1 MEISLLQAFALGLLA
16 FIAGLD
22 MFNGLTHMHRPVVL
36 GPLVGLILGDLH
48 TGILTGGTLELVWMG
63 LAPLA
68 GAQPPNV
75 IIGTIVGTTFA
86 ITTGVKPDVA
96 VGVAVPFA
104 VAVQMGITF
113 LFSVMSGVMS
123 RCDRMAANADTR
135 GIERVNYLALLAL
148 GVFYFLCA
156 FLPIYF
162 GAEHAKTAIDVLP
175 ERLID
180 GLANRLNPRRLRP
193 RKRNLK
199 MASNHT
205 TLPGVSESEETLLTG
220 VNENVYEDQSIG
232 AELTK
237 KDINRVAWRS
247 MLLQAS
253 FNYERMQASG
263 WLYGLLPALKK
274 IHTNKRDLARA
285 MKGHMGFFN
294 THPFLVTFVI
304 GIILAME
311 RSKQDVNS
319 IQSTKIAVGAPL
331 GGIGDAMFW
340 LTLLPICG
348 GIGASLAL
356 QGSILGAVVF
366 IVLFNVVHL
375 GLRFGL
381 AHYAYRMGVAAIPLI
396 KANTKKVGHAASIV
410 GMTVIG
416 ALVATYVR
424 LNTTLEIKAGDAVVK
439 LQTDVID
446 KLMPAFLPLVY
457 TLIMFW
463 LVRRGWSPLR
473 LIGITVVLGVVG
485 KFCHFL

>member
-1 MEISLLQAFALGLLA
+1 MESNPQAL
-16 FIAGLD
+16 
-22 MFNGLTHMHRPVVL
+22 
-36 GPLVGLILGDLH
+36 
-48 TGILTGGTLELVWMG
+48 
-63 LAPLA
+63 
-68 GAQPPNV
+68 PNV
-75 IIGTIVGTTFA
+75 
-86 ITTGVKPDVA
+86 
-96 VGVAVPFA
+96 
-104 VAVQMGITF
+104 
-113 LFSVMSGVMS
+113 
-123 RCDRMAANADTR
+123 
-135 GIERVNYLALLAL
+135 
-148 GVFYFLCA
+148 
-156 FLPIYF
+156 
-162 GAEHAKTAIDVLP
+162 
-175 ERLID
+175 
-180 GLANRLNPRRLRP
+180 
-193 RKRNLK
+193 
-199 MASNHT
+199 
-205 TLPGVSESEETLLTG
+205 SENEQTLLTG
-220 VNENVYEDQSIG
+220 VNENIYEDQNIG
-232 AELTK
+232 ADLTR

-356 QGSILGAVVF
+356 QGSIMGAIFFFVVF
-366 IVLFNVVHL
+366 NIVHF

-381 AHYAYRMGVAAIPLI
+381 AHYSYRMGVAAIPVI

-416 ALVATYVR
+416 ALVATYIR
-424 LNTTLEIKAGDAVVK
+424 FNTTLEITAGDAVVK
-439 LQTDVID
+439 VQADVID
-446 KLMPAFLPLVY
+446 KLMPAFFPLVY
-457 TLIMFW
+457 TLLMYY
-463 LVRRGWSPLR
+463 LVKKGWSPLR
-473 LIGITVVLGVVG
+473 LILLTVTLGIVG
-485 KFCHFL
+485 RFAGFL

>member
-1 MEISLLQAFALGLLA
+1 M
-16 FIAGLD
+16 
-22 MFNGLTHMHRPVVL
+22 
-36 GPLVGLILGDLH
+36 
-48 TGILTGGTLELVWMG
+48 
-63 LAPLA
+63 
-68 GAQPPNV
+68 
-75 IIGTIVGTTFA
+75 
-86 ITTGVKPDVA
+86 
-96 VGVAVPFA
+96 
-104 VAVQMGITF
+104 
-113 LFSVMSGVMS
+113 
-123 RCDRMAANADTR
+123 
-135 GIERVNYLALLAL
+135 
-148 GVFYFLCA
+148 
-156 FLPIYF
+156 
-162 GAEHAKTAIDVLP
+162 
-175 ERLID
+175 
-180 GLANRLNPRRLRP
+180 
-193 RKRNLK
+193 
-199 MASNHT
+199 
-205 TLPGVSESEETLLTG
+205 
-220 VNENVYEDQSIG
+220 
-232 AELTK
+232 
-237 KDINRVAWRS
+237 
-247 MLLQAS
+247 
-253 FNYERMQASG
+253 
-263 WLYGLLPALKK
+263 
-274 IHTNKRDLARA
+274 
-285 MKGHMGFFN
+285 
-294 THPFLVTFVI
+294 TFVI

-348 GIGASLAL
+348 DWRQPGATGIHS
-356 QGSILGAVVF
+356 GAVVF

>member
-1 MEISLLQAFALGLLA
+1 
-16 FIAGLD
+16 
-22 MFNGLTHMHRPVVL
+22 
-36 GPLVGLILGDLH
+36 
-48 TGILTGGTLELVWMG
+48 
-63 LAPLA
+63 
-68 GAQPPNV
+68 
-75 IIGTIVGTTFA
+75 
-86 ITTGVKPDVA
+86 
-96 VGVAVPFA
+96 
-104 VAVQMGITF
+104 
-113 LFSVMSGVMS
+113 
-123 RCDRMAANADTR
+123 
-135 GIERVNYLALLAL
+135 
-148 GVFYFLCA
+148 
-156 FLPIYF
+156 
-162 GAEHAKTAIDVLP
+162 
-175 ERLID
+175 
-180 GLANRLNPRRLRP
+180 
-193 RKRNLK
+193 
-199 MASNHT
+199 MASNQT
-205 TLPGVSESEETLLTG
+205 TLPNVSENEETLLTG
-220 VNENVYEDQSIG
+220 VNENVYEDQNIG

-331 GGIGDAMFW
+331 GGIG
-340 LTLLPICG
+340 
-348 GIGASLAL
+348 ASLAL

-424 LNTTLEIKAGDAVVK
+424 LSTTLEITAGDAVVK
-439 LQTDVID
+439 LQADVID

-457 TLIMFW
+457 TLTMFW

-473 LIGITVVLGVVG
+473 LIAVTVVLGIVG